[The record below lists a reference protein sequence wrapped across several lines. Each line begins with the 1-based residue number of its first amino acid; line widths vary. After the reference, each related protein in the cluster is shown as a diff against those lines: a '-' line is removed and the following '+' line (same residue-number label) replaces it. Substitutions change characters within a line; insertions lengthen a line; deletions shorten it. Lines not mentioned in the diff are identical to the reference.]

1 MFLQNIAV
9 AARARGLDTC
19 HMAVFAQ
26 FAGPIRRLLGLPE
39 SDVVVCGVALGYE
52 DRDFPANQLRTE
64 RVPAAAFTDFR
75 GL

>member
-1 MFLQNIAV
+1 
-9 AARARGLDTC
+9 
-19 HMAVFAQ
+19 VFAQ

-39 SDVVVCGVALGYE
+39 SDVVVCGVAIGYE
-52 DRDFPANQLRTE
+52 DRDFPANRLRTE